1 MKKKILAA
9 LLAAVLCLGLLAG
22 CGEVAQAPAGMSA
35 VEEATADV
43 PNFADNAQSSFYHV
57 AEDTFPGVAFSV
69 EPGIYTEPITL
80 TITGTDGAELYYTI
94 NGPDPLDEAGEL
106 SFSGEKADAQGI
118 SLTGGAVK
126 LKIRLADPVSGAISP
141 LMSESYNVKLPF
153 DCTSRLVNQGSYY
166 EYYVNSLGLMRCNLQ
181 TQDSECIYKKGTQNI
196 TNLCVTNEL
205 TTRALAQGEDYGESI
220 LLPEARLQW
229 EEHKDDPVERSQISF
244 NLRKSMSSPSQTV
257 IAKTLMGELGEWT
270 YMELGSSSRHVGNA
284 GWCAGNGRAFWF
296 DDLQEPVAT
305 EQTAVWCDLLT
316 DEIALRNQEANG
328 IWAVLARD
336 PDGTNERTLWTADEK
351 IVLDAIIWQKV
362 LYHIGEGNRRTHM
375 VYDLNTREQRE
386 NSYVDAG
393 REVLGYTRQN
403 VYFPGGNAPTPLD
416 YDNL

>member
-22 CGEVAQAPAGMSA
+22 CSGKPEAPGGIPA
-35 VEEATADV
+35 EEGAAADV
-43 PNFADNAQSSFYHV
+43 PNSADTERSFYHV
-57 AEDTFPGVAFSV
+57 VEDAFPGVAFSV

-80 TITGTDGAELYYTI
+80 TITGAEGAELYYTI
-94 NGPDPLDEAGEL
+94 NGPDPLNEDGEL
-106 SFSGEKADAQGI
+106 TFSGEKADAHGI
-118 SLTGGAVK
+118 PLIGGAVE
-126 LKIRLADPVSGAISP
+126 LRIRLADPVSGAVSP
-141 LMSESYNVKLPF
+141 LMTESYNVKLPF
-153 DCTSRLVNQGSYY
+153 DSTSRLVDQDSYY
-166 EYYVNSLGLMRCNLQ
+166 EYYVNAQGLMRCNLQ
-181 TQDSECIYKKGTQNI
+181 TQESECIYKKGTQNI

-205 TTRALAQGEDYGESI
+205 TTRALAQGKDYGESI
-220 LLPEARLQW
+220 LLPEARLRW
-229 EEHKDDPVERSQISF
+229 EEHKDDPVEGSQISF

-270 YMELGSSSRHVGNA
+270 YMDMGSSSRHVGNA
-284 GWCAGNGRAFWF
+284 GWCVGNGRAFWF

-328 IWAVLARD
+328 TWTVLARN
-336 PDGTNERTLWTADEK
+336 PDGTNERTLWAADEQ
-351 IVLDAIIWQKV
+351 IVLDAIIRQKV
-362 LYHIGEGNRRTHM
+362 LYHIGEGSQMTHM
-375 VYDLNTREQRE
+375 VYDLNTGEQRK

-393 REVLGYTRQN
+393 REVLGYTSQN
-403 VYFPGGNAPTPLD
+403 IYFPGGNAPTSLD